1 MRRIKLSL
9 FRDDMSIYVENP
21 KESIKL
27 NKNLLELNEIN
38 VHNKDKGYKVNIK
51 KVSCFLYTSY
61 EQLVFEINIF

>member
-1 MRRIKLSL
+1 MKMRKIKQSL

-38 VHNKDKGYKVNIK
+38 VHNKDKGYKVSI
-51 KVSCFLYTSY
+51 
-61 EQLVFEINIF
+61 

>member
-1 MRRIKLSL
+1 MRKIKLYL

-38 VHNKDKGYKVNIK
+38 VHNKHKEYVSIK
-51 KVSCFLYTSY
+51 KSTVSYIPIMNNWCLK
-61 EQLVFEINIF
+61 